1 MRRLNQALVVK
12 LGVNTCSWYYDYYYT
27 ESVKTHIV
35 VFVIACRCLEIK
47 RFDNTQGNQNKSN
60 KVANTAFLFS

>member
-1 MRRLNQALVVK
+1 MK

-27 ESVKTHIV
+27 ESVKTHYIV